1 MHGGFS
7 SCLYSLGLKVAP
19 AFHTSSSPELAS
31 DDPQVLDLLV
41 YLVAN
46 GRLRSVLCC
55 LPSGAFF
62 RSHRKVRDSGR
73 PVTTS
78 ASKER
83 RALRMLLLLRTCAS
97 YGVPCILVF
106 FKKFEACR
114 LASFRRCLSC
124 QRQEL
129 GAFVGVRAPS
139 SNDVGWIS
147 VWTPAAG
154 LDRPCLCKPHCRFPC
169 QPAFPALSCDGASA
183 LVSCLWA
190 GAQLVDPPDQP
201 ASGLESALLND
212 VLLTSSWRSNRTWR
226 WPCRRPNAR
235 QRVPEKLA
243 GPRCTRSLTP
253 GLSLG

>member
-97 YGVPCILVF
+97 YGVPCVLV
-106 FKKFEACR
+106 ACR

-129 GAFVGVRAPS
+129 GAFVGARAPS
-139 SNDVGWIS
+139 SGDVGWIS

-154 LDRPCLCKPHCRFPC
+154 LDRPCLCKPTADSRASLHSRLFPVTGPLPLS
-169 QPAFPALSCDGASA
+169 PAFGPEPSLLTLLTS
-183 LVSCLWA
+183 LL
-190 GAQLVDPPDQP
+190 
-201 ASGLESALLND
+201 GLESALLND

-226 WPCRRPNAR
+226 WPFPRPNAR
-235 QRVPEKLA
+235 PRVPEKLA